1 MNSSSSER
9 PTFTPAAA
17 ARAGLSLLGESSRT
31 RLNFWPIVAILT
43 AFWIYVMLS
52 NVLYARSMSIALDPE
67 GTKCFY
73 AAWDARVMQHVLLY
87 PVLIGCMWVSL
98 RIGWRPG
105 YLAVP
110 AQLLLALLFSALAG
124 PALWGSEALIG
135 HDCASM
141 HMSAQS
147 AKHPMQSQKDQMQSP
162 KDEEQ
167 ALRDQSSDAAM
178 KKMHDQPWT
187 LHSMIM
193 DEGATWVASIT
204 MFELTYGF
212 ALALVM
218 GFFLYQRFKDSE
230 LRREALERAWSGAR
244 LAALRLQLSPHTLFN
259 LLHTIRGQIAWDPA
273 TAQSMVVQL
282 GDLLRRLLAAGER
295 EFSRLS
301 DELQFVRLYLE
312 LQQRRFADR
321 MSLSLP
327 DPAKLPAAWVPSLIL
342 QPLVENA
349 VAHGLAEHSGAVLI
363 KVEITTTRDTLSV
376 RIVNT
381 TATERSRSGG
391 GIGLRNVR
399 ERLAVH
405 FGERATFTAGLTAM
419 DEWSAEICMPLLLEG
434 AYSPQ
439 AADGAPDGVPAGRA
453 VAG

>member
-1 MNSSSSER
+1 MNAVSSER
-9 PTFTPAAA
+9 VTLTPAAA
-17 ARAGLSLLGESSRT
+17 VRAGVSMLSDGARARV
-31 RLNFWPIVAILT
+31 NFWPIVAILT

-52 NVLYARSMSIALDPE
+52 NVLYARSMSIALDP
-67 GTKCFY
+67 GGVRHSF

-87 PVLIGCMWVSL
+87 PALLGCMWASL

-105 YLAVP
+105 YVAVP
-110 AQLLLALLFSALAG
+110 AQLLLALVFSTLGG
-124 PALWGSEALIG
+124 PALWGSEALLG
-135 HDCASM
+135 HEGQSM
-141 HMSAQS
+141 HMGSSDQQMQQS
-147 AKHPMQSQKDQMQSP
+147 SKDKMQSWKD
-162 KDEEQ
+162 DEQ
-167 ALRDQSSDAAM
+167 AARERPPDSGM
-178 KKMHDQPWT
+178 KEKMHEPWT
-187 LHSMIM
+187 LRNMIL

-204 MFELTYGF
+204 SFELTYGF

-218 GFFLYQRFKDSE
+218 GFSLYQRFKGSE
-230 LRREALERAWSGAR
+230 LRRAALERAWSGAR

-363 KVEITTTRDTLSV
+363 KVEITTTRDTLIV

-381 TATERSRSGG
+381 TATERTRSGG

-405 FGERATFTAGLTAM
+405 FGERATFNAGLTAM
-419 DEWSAEICMPLLLEG
+419 DQWSAEICMPLLMEG
-434 AYSPQ
+434 SYSPQ
-439 AADGAPDGVPAGRA
+439 ADGAADRVPAGRA
-453 VAG
+453 VPG

>member
-1 MNSSSSER
+1 MNPVSSEH

-43 AFWIYVMLS
+43 AFWIYVMLT
-52 NVLYARSMSIALDPE
+52 NVLYARSMSIALDPG

-87 PVLIGCMWVSL
+87 PALLGCMWGSL

-110 AQLLLALLFSALAG
+110 AQLLLALFFSMLAG
-124 PALWGSEALIG
+124 PALWGSEALLG
-135 HDCASM
+135 HECPAM
-141 HMSAQS
+141 HMPAQS
-147 AKHPMQSQKDQMQSP
+147 AKDQMQSR

-167 ALRDQSSDAAM
+167 ASRDQSPGAAM
-178 KKMHDQPWT
+178 KEKMHDQPWT
-187 LHSMIM
+187 LRSMIM

-204 MFELTYGF
+204 NFELTYGF

-218 GFFLYQRFKDSE
+218 GFSLYQRFKDSE

-363 KVEITTTRDTLSV
+363 KVEITTTRDTLIV

-381 TATERSRSGG
+381 TAMERSRSGG

-405 FGERATFTAGLTAM
+405 FGERATFNAGLTAM

-439 AADGAPDGVPAGRA
+439 AADGAPDRVPAGRA
-453 VAG
+453 VPG